1 MNAWAL
7 FSLTVLLLSLPATI
21 LPATRRTPQPASN
34 PEIDIPLRIMH
45 GIMIVYLGRS
55 GTGSRPTAG
64 RPCPQPVLRL

>member
-21 LPATRRTPQPASN
+21 LPVTRRTPQPTSN

-45 GIMIVYLGRS
+45 GIMIVYCGS

-64 RPCPQPVLRL
+64 RPCPQPVPRF